1 MGCLGRES
9 GDGNLVSDGGGVS
22 ILCLV
27 ADDDA
32 SVRVWG
38 GGGWGVERCG
48 SGVCNCGAKSVAA
61 VLHTAG
67 DYQWRTFAGGRY
79 LHGGA
84 SDAAGA
90 ATGRSVEGGYLY

>member
-9 GDGNLVSDGGGVS
+9 GDGDLVSDGGGVS
-22 ILCLV
+22 VLCLV

-38 GGGWGVERCG
+38 GRRWGVEGRG

-61 VLHTAG
+61 VLHATG
-67 DYQWRTFAGGRY
+67 DYQRRTSAGRGY
-79 LHGGA
+79 QYGGA
-84 SDAAGA
+84 AAAAGA
-90 ATGRSVEGGYLY
+90 VA